1 MSTPNNKNL
10 GKRSLTYRKSIEK
23 PRISIPYTDLSDK
36 RSSLNVPSTTKSLN
50 RIYTFNSINK
60 VKSNSSTLQLNRM
73 NTKISMDQISSITF
87 KRNSNV
93 PFNPVIFS
101 KFVDKFLFDF
111 KISQSLNGEYSI
123 SEYKEQYE
131 EIYKILN
138 KVCAPS
144 IYKIKLKSVFL
155 KKIPGKELKKTV
167 IFDLDETLI
176 HACDMSSVSQINIQ
190 IFLDH
195 VNSMNYGLLIRPYAI
210 QCLQKAKEMYEVV
223 VFTASE
229 ERYARAIIN
238 YLDPDGNIFDHCLFQ
253 NSCINVNGFWVKDLR
268 IFMNRKM
275 KDLIIVDNFMPS
287 YLFQLENGI
296 PISTWTGEFHDK
308 KLIHIIEMLEIL
320 KDVPDVREV
329 IRKTYGLKSEFSSII
344 L

>member
-1 MSTPNNKNL
+1 MCTPNNKAL
-10 GKRSLTYRKSIEK
+10 EKRSLTYRKSIER
-23 PRISIPYTDLSDK
+23 PRISIPQTDLTDK
-36 RSSLNVPSTTKSLN
+36 RSSLHVPATTKNFNRVNTFNNVITTKSN
-50 RIYTFNSINK
+50 TSTF
-60 VKSNSSTLQLNRM
+60 QLNRM
-73 NTKISMDQISSITF
+73 NTIISNDQISSIIF
-87 KRNSNV
+87 KRNSNM
-93 PFNPVIFS
+93 PLNPVIFS

-111 KISQSLNGEYSI
+111 KVSQGLNGEYSI
-123 SEYKEQYE
+123 SDYREQYE
-131 EIYKILN
+131 EIYNILN

-155 KKIPGKELKKTV
+155 SKVPGKEFRKTV

-176 HACDMSSVSQINIQ
+176 HACDMSSASQINIQ

-210 QCLQKAKEMYEVV
+210 QCLKKAKELYEVV

-229 ERYARAIIN
+229 ERYARAIID
-238 YLDPDGNIFDHCLFQ
+238 YLDPDGEIFDHCLFQ

-275 KDLIIVDNFMPS
+275 KDLVIVDNFMPS

-296 PISTWTGEFHDK
+296 PITTWTGEFYDK
-308 KLIHIIEMLEIL
+308 KLLHIIEMLEVL
-320 KDVPDVREV
+320 KDVPDVRQV
-329 IRKTYGLKSEFSSII
+329 IRQTYGLKSEFSSII